1 MIVAIHQ
8 PNFLPWLGYFYKMA
22 RCDMFVLLDSVSF
35 AKGSYTNRV
44 KIKTAQG
51 AQWLTVPV
59 QTKGNLGTPICEILT
74 AKDVDWRGKIC
85 KTLETNYK
93 ACPHYQ
99 PYGDQICEIISS
111 SGEGLSEMNI
121 RLIEYLARQLEIT
134 VLTCRSAALRATGK
148 ADELLVAI
156 CRELGAT
163 TYLSGSGG
171 ANYQDEQ
178 TFQAAGLEL
187 TYANYIHRRYRQ
199 AFGEFVSGLSVVDLI
214 FNCGPEAG
222 DILRRAGREESAE
235 KD

>member
-22 RCDMFVLLDSVSF
+22 RCDRFVLLDSVSF

-44 KIKTAQG
+44 QIKTPQG
-51 AQWLTVPV
+51 PQWLTVPV
-59 QTKGNLGTPICEILT
+59 QTKGKLGAPICEILT
-74 AKDVDWRGKIC
+74 DENVDWRGKIC

-99 PYGDQICEIISS
+99 PYGDQIREIIAS
-111 SGEGLSEMNI
+111 SGEGLSELNI
-121 RLIEYLARQLEIT
+121 RLIEYLARQFEIT
-134 VLTCRSAALRATGK
+134 VPTCRSTALHATGK
-148 ADELLVAI
+148 AAELLAAI

-178 TFQAAGLEL
+178 TFQTAGLEL
-187 TYANYIHRRYRQ
+187 TYANYSHPRYRQ
-199 AFGEFVSGLSVVDLI
+199 AFGDFAAGLSAVDLLL
-214 FNCGPEAG
+214 NCGPGSAA
-222 DILRRAGREESAE
+222 ILRGQVP
-235 KD
+235 